1 MDANFIVL
9 ILMSLLLSG
18 VLILQFLNFKSINKL
33 QLKQVEQIDDLHK
46 ILVEIL
52 EAKKVGD
59 SRQYEILGQ
68 LFDSGNNIQK
78 TLLEVVDLENELKSK

>member
-1 MDANFIVL
+1 MNANLIVL
-9 ILMSLLLSG
+9 ILISFLLSG

-33 QLKQVEQIDDLHK
+33 QLKQVEQSDDLHE

-52 EAKKVGD
+52 EVKKVGD
-59 SRQYEILGQ
+59 SKQHEILGQ

-78 TLLEVVDLENELKSK
+78 ILLEVVDLENELKSK